1 MKKCCDEN
9 KKAIDANVD
18 FENLEG
24 LICFCFKHSKKEL
37 FESVKTGNEDQI
49 LNDIKAKM
57 INPGC
62 FCETSNP
69 SGKCCL
75 GEVLAFIEVVKNKP

>member
-9 KKAIDANVD
+9 KKASDTNLD
-18 FENLEG
+18 LENLEG
-24 LICFCFKHSKKEL
+24 LICYCFKHSKKEL
-37 FESVKTGNEDQI
+37 YESVKNGREDQI

-57 INPGC
+57 KNSGC
-62 FCETSNP
+62 FCDVSNP

-75 GEVLAFIEVVKNKP
+75 NDVLAFIEDVKNKL